1 MKLLEKEFTGRGEV
15 RGFEF
20 KQVQKSNTAYIYEVN
35 SGCNIYYEVFSRVVN
50 TKRQKEV
57 YPLAKHFS
65 IWAWT
70 VMNYEDAKRKFNQ
83 LNADN
88 DVFNLSIS

>member
-1 MKLLEKEFTGRGEV
+1 MKLLDLKFSGKGEV
-15 RGFEF
+15 KGFTF

-35 SGCNIYYEVFSRVVN
+35 SGSSIYYEVFRRVVN

-70 VMNYEDAKRKFNQ
+70 QMNYESAKRKFNQ
-83 LNADN
+83 LNTVN
-88 DVFNLSIS
+88 DVLN

>member
-1 MKLLEKEFTGRGEV
+1 MKLLEKEFIGRGEV

-35 SGCNIYYEVFSRVVN
+35 SGSSIYYEVFRRVVN

-65 IWAWT
+65 IWAWAH
-70 VMNYEDAKRKFNQ
+70 MNYEDAKRKFNQ
-83 LNADN
+83 LHTVN
-88 DVFNLSIS
+88 DVLN

>member
-1 MKLLEKEFTGRGEV
+1 MKLLDLEFPGKGEV

-20 KQVQKSNTAYIYEVN
+20 KQVQKSNTAYVYEVN
-35 SGCNIYYEVFSRVVN
+35 SGTTIYYEVFRRVVN

-65 IWAWT
+65 IWAWAH
-70 VMNYEDAKRKFNQ
+70 MNYEDAKRKFNQ
-83 LNADN
+83 LNTVN
-88 DVFNLSIS
+88 DEKR